1 MKKFTAF
8 IKMLAVIIAGVLIFT
23 VAAAAE
29 GECPHKNWKWIVVE
43 MEPTCTSNG
52 FTDNVKWCKDCN
64 TVIDIER
71 HITSGPIDHEW
82 SEWEDNSDGTVATR
96 HCLNCDAMEEKPI
109 EHEMTM
115 FELGQT
121 IRAFFE
127 TIKRILW
134 FFFTGQ
140 Q

>member
-8 IKMLAVIIAGVLIFT
+8 VKMLAIIIAGVLIFT

-29 GECPHKNWKWIVVE
+29 GECAHNNWKWIVVE

-64 TVIDIER
+64 TVIDIDR

-82 SEWEDNSDGTVATR
+82 SEWEDNLDGTVATR
-96 HCLNCDAMEEKPI
+96 HCINCDATEEKPI
-109 EHEMTM
+109 EKEMTM
-115 FELGQT
+115 EELGRT
-121 IRAFFE
+121 IRLVFLKIIE
-127 TIKRILW
+127 ILR
-134 FFFTGQ
+134 FLFTGKQ
-140 Q
+140 